1 MTWNA
6 PTQSWDTPAA
16 PPRRRHRGLRNTI
29 IVILA
34 LIVLFIVAD
43 RGAVLYAQNQVAQ
56 QFKEQGGFQGTP
68 SVSIKGFPFLTQ
80 VLAHNIHEITITSD
94 KIKAGPVT
102 ITNLDAVITDVK
114 LNGGFTA
121 GTISHLDGKALI
133 PFSGLTSALGGA
145 LGGSGGLGDLGDL
158 ASGVTIKSA
167 GHNTIKA
174 SFDLLIISGSATL
187 KVTREPGNKIH
198 IHLLSSQGLPSEITD
213 QLKDLTVPIPALPL
227 GMKIQRI
234 QVNGAGISIHVTG
247 QNIKFT
253 NNGAS

>member
-16 PPRRRHRGLRNTI
+16 PPPRRRHRGLRNTI

-80 VLAHNIHEITITSD
+80 VIAHNIHEITITSD

-102 ITNLDAVITDVK
+102 ITNLNADITDVK

-121 GTISHLDGKALI
+121 GTIGHLDGQALI
-133 PFSGLTSALGGA
+133 PFSGLTSALGGE
-145 LGGSGGLGDLGDL
+145 LGGAASGLGDL
-158 ASGVTIKSA
+158 ASGVTIKAA
-167 GHNTIKA
+167 GDNKIKA
-174 SFDLLIISGSATL
+174 SFDLLIVSGSATL

-198 IHLLSSQGLPSEITD
+198 IQLLSSQGLPSEITN

-234 QVNGAGISIHVTG
+234 QVNADGISIHVTG
-247 QNIKFT
+247 QNVKFS
-253 NNGAS
+253 NNN

>member
-1 MTWNA
+1 MTWDA

-16 PPRRRHRGLRNTI
+16 PPRRRHRALRNTI
-29 IVILA
+29 IVVLA
-34 LIVLFIVAD
+34 LIVLFVVGD
-43 RGAVLYAQNQVAQ
+43 RLAVVYAQNQVAQ

-80 VLAHNIHEITITSD
+80 VIAHNIHEITITSD

-102 ITNLDAVITDVK
+102 ITNLNANITDVK

-121 GTISHLDGKALI
+121 GTIGHLDGQALI
-133 PFSGLTSALGGA
+133 PFSGLTSALGGE
-145 LGGSGGLGDLGDL
+145 LGGNLGDL

-167 GHNTIKA
+167 GDNKIKA
-174 SFDLLIISGSATL
+174 SFDLLIVSGSATL

-198 IHLLSSQGLPSEITD
+198 IHLLSSQGLPSQITD

-234 QVNGAGISIHVTG
+234 QVNGAGISIHVIG
-247 QNIKFT
+247 NNVKFS
-253 NNGAS
+253 NNN